1 MSGKRT
7 RATRVALA
15 KRGND
20 NRVRT
25 YGRYKMDDNQVEVL
39 AIKYRDLLLQHHKW
53 EREVKHLKETKRKMI
68 QILDRLSR
76 KDLVEFNAM
85 DFIRHSLNSKG
96 N

>member
-7 RATRVALA
+7 KATRVASA
-15 KRGND
+15 GRGKD

-25 YGRYKMDDNQVEVL
+25 YGKFKFDDQQVEIL
-39 AIKYRDLLLQHHKW
+39 AMKYRDLLMRHHHW
-53 EREVKHLKETKRKMI
+53 EREINHLQKTESELIR
-68 QILDRLSR
+68 ILSTLSR

-85 DFIRHSLNSKG
+85 EYLERSFNTEG